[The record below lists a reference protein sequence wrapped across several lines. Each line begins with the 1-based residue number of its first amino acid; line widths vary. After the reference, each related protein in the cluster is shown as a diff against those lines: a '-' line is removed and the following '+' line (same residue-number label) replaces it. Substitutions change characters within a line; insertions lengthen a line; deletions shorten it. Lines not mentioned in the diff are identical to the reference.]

1 MEAKHTTKSNV
12 AYFVK
17 KKEKPMKHL
26 KLLKID
32 CDQSA
37 FENGWA

>member
-17 KKEKPMKHL
+17 KRKTNEVFKV
-26 KLLKID
+26 LKID
-32 CDQSA
+32 CDKSA
-37 FENGWA
+37 FENG